1 MGDTKIGKLSGASVS
16 SGIPDFIRDPIRPE
30 KFGGRHQAHL
40 AKAVGISQFGVNHV
54 VLEPGMW
61 SALRHWHECEDEFV
75 YVLSGVVTLVD
86 DNGKHVLEAGG
97 FAGFP
102 AGSSNAHHLVNESEQ
117 PAAYIA
123 VGSRREHETVHY
135 PDDDLGPMKR

>member
-1 MGDTKIGKLSGASVS
+1 MGETKIGKLSGMNPLI
-16 SGIPDFIRDPIRPE
+16 GIPDSVKDPLRPE
-30 KFGGRHQAHL
+30 RFTGRRQAHL

-61 SALRHWHECEDEFV
+61 SSLRHWHEGEDEFV
-75 YVLSGVVTLVD
+75 YVLSGVLALVD

-102 AGSSNAHHLVNESEQ
+102 AGASNAHHLVNESDQ
-117 PAAYIA
+117 PATYIA
-123 VGSRREHETVHY
+123 VGSRHQHETVHY
-135 PDDDLGPMKR
+135 PDDDLGPVRR